1 MSLVIVTYVPEGIVM
16 ASDSRQSITI
26 ESKAPDG
33 KDLPK
38 MDIINSDNVYK
49 TYLLLKKDKSGTPMY
64 EVGVSSYGQDLL
76 GGISI
81 ASHVKRFAEEEL
93 TEGDDV
99 STVSCQ
105 NYSTI
110 SGNIFRMPIRGFT

>member
-1 MSLVIVTYVPEGIVM
+1 MSLVIVTHVPEGIVM

-26 ESKAPDG
+26 ESKTPDG
-33 KDLPK
+33 KELPK
-38 MDIINSDNVYK
+38 MEIINSDNVYK
-49 TYLLLKKDKSGTPMY
+49 TYLLAKKDKDGTPIY

-93 TEGDDV
+93 TESDDV
-99 STVSCQ
+99 STIPSKLFTYFKNICQ
-105 NYSTI
+105 SRYQGSI
-110 SGNIFRMPIRGFT
+110 